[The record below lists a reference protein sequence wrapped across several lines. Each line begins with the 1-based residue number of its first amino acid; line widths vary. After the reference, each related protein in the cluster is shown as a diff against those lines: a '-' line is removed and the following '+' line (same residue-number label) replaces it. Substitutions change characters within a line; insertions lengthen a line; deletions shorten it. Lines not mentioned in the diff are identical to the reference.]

1 MSRVGKQPIA
11 IPSGVEVKIDGNTVT
26 VKGPKATLSRTHA
39 GVVSVAI
46 EGSEIKVDRPDDSRE
61 ARAHQG
67 LVRSLLANMVTGV
80 SKGFQRDLEITG
92 VGYRA
97 EARKRFI
104 RFDLG
109 YSHPIF
115 LELPDAVDAKVAQT
129 AISLTSAD
137 KELLGQV
144 AAKIR
149 SLRKPEPYKGKG
161 IKYKEEKILRKA
173 GKAGG
178 KGGKK

>member
-1 MSRVGKQPIA
+1 MSRIGKQPIV
-11 IPSGVEVKIDGNTVT
+11 IPPGVDVKIDGHNIT
-26 VKGPKATLSRTHA
+26 VKGPKATLSRSLPS
-39 GVVSVAI
+39 VVDVKL
-46 EGSEIKVDRPDDSRE
+46 EGQEINVVRPNDSRD

-67 LVRSLLANMVTGV
+67 LVRSLVANMVQGV
-80 SKGFQRDLEITG
+80 SQGFQRELEING

-97 EARKRFI
+97 EQRKRFI

-115 LELPDAVDAKVAQT
+115 LELPEGVDAKVTQT
-129 AISLTSAD
+129 AVSLTSAD
-137 KELLGQV
+137 KELLGQI

-161 IKYKEEKILRKA
+161 VKYKEETIVRKA

-178 KGGKK
+178 KK